1 MALFSGGTEMI
12 NAGTLLVGGIP
23 TATIVPWSKSSVP
36 SGFLECNGAA
46 VSRST
51 YSDLFSAIGTTY
63 GAGDGSSTFTL
74 PDLQDNVAIGKS
86 GTKALASTGGANTV
100 ANSGSVSGTV
110 GDTALTT
117 AQLPSH
123 THNPVS
129 VTINKNIGSQ
139 VGENQ
144 AGQTGIAS
152 VRISNNASSP
162 LTGTGTAANAGS
174 GDTHTH
180 SLSANFSGSANS
192 VVQPYLA
199 LIYIIKT

>member
-1 MALFSGGTEMI
+1 MALYSGGTEMI

-100 ANSGSVSGTV
+100 ASSGSVSGTV
-110 GDTALTT
+110 GDTALTV
-117 AQLPSH
+117 AQLPAH
-123 THNPVS
+123 THNPVTITS
-129 VTINKNIGSQ
+129 NVPGSDNPTGSNGLETTTVTPGS
-139 VGENQ
+139 NM
-144 AGQTGIAS
+144 
-152 VRISNNASSP
+152 
-162 LTGTGTAANAGS
+162 TGTTASTGS

-180 SLSANFSGSANS
+180 SFSGSFSGSATS

>member
-100 ANSGSVSGTV
+100 ASSGSVSGTV
-110 GDTALTT
+110 GDTALTI

-129 VTINKNIGSQ
+129 VTLNTSVGGDPGNSPIISGIRGSNIA
-139 VGENQ
+139 V
-144 AGQTGIAS
+144 
-152 VRISNNASSP
+152 NAATP
-162 LTGTGTAANAGS
+162 LAGTGTAANAGS

>member
-1 MALFSGGTEMI
+1 MALYSGGTEMI
-12 NAGTLLVGGIP
+12 NGGTLLVGGIP
-23 TATIVPWSKSSVP
+23 TATIVPWSKSAVP

-74 PDLQDNVAIGKS
+74 PDLQDNVAVGKS
-86 GTKALASTGGANTV
+86 SNKALASTGGANAV
-100 ANSGSVSGTV
+100 ATSGSISGNTGDVS
-110 GDTALTT
+110 LTT

-129 VTINKNIGSQ
+129 ITLNAKCGAQ
-139 VGENQ
+139 VPQNDS
-144 AGQTGIAS
+144 GQTGL
-152 VRISNNASSP
+152 VTGRISDNAGSV
-162 LTGTGTAANAGS
+162 TGSGTAANAGS
-174 GDTHTH
+174 GTAHCHTI
-180 SLSANFSGSANS
+180 SGNFSGSANS

>member
-1 MALFSGGTEMI
+1 MALYSGGTEMI
-12 NAGTLLVGGIP
+12 NGGTLLVGGIP
-23 TATIVPWSKSSVP
+23 TATIVPWSKSAVP

-74 PDLQDNVAIGKS
+74 PNLQDNVAVGKS
-86 GTKALASTGGANTV
+86 SNKALASTGGANTV
-100 ANSGSVSGTV
+100 ASSGSISGNTGDVS
-110 GDTALTT
+110 LTI

-123 THNPVS
+123 SHNPVS
-129 VTINKNIGSQ
+129 VTLNAKCGPSAPQESGI
-139 VGENQ
+139 
-144 AGQTGIAS
+144 TGIRAES
-152 VRISNNASSP
+152 VSPNATFM
-162 LTGTGTAANAGS
+162 TGTGTAANAGS
-174 GDTHTH
+174 GTAHCHT
-180 SLSANFSGSANS
+180 LSGNFSGNANS

>member
-100 ANSGSVSGTV
+100 ASSGSVSGTV

>member
-1 MALFSGGTEMI
+1 MALYSGGTEMI

-51 YSDLFSAIGTTY
+51 YSALFSAIGTTY

-100 ANSGSVSGTV
+100 ASSGSVSATIG
-110 GDTALTT
+110 GTALTT
-117 AQLPSH
+117 AQLPAH
-123 THNPVS
+123 THNS
-129 VTINKNIGSQ
+129 VTI
-139 VGENQ
+139 
-144 AGQTGIAS
+144 TS
-152 VRISNNASSP
+152 V
-162 LTGTGTAANAGS
+162 
-174 GDTHTH
+174 
-180 SLSANFSGSANS
+180 
-192 VVQPYLA
+192 
-199 LIYIIKT
+199 